1 MMRHSSTSPARPLP
15 ASALDPVMIVQQPSS
30 GRRRAPAETRLA
42 PDAPSHPTPPG
53 PDAIRPPEVL
63 FVCAHD
69 AGRSQMGA
77 ALLDHHSRGR
87 IQARSAGTAPAPAV
101 ASPIVAAMAEIGID
115 LSEASP
121 TRLTDDAVRA
131 ASVVICM
138 DGGDTVPF
146 YPHTRYLSWELADP
160 AEQPLEVVRPI
171 RDEIDARVRALV
183 YRLGVAARVGLLGR
197 QADGDRAPASTVPP
211 SAPAPR
217 AYRS

>member
-1 MMRHSSTSPARPLP
+1 M
-15 ASALDPVMIVQQPSS
+15 
-30 GRRRAPAETRLA
+30 
-42 PDAPSHPTPPG
+42 
-53 PDAIRPPEVL
+53 L
-63 FVCAHD
+63 FVCVHD

-77 ALLDHHSRGR
+77 ALLGHHSRGR

-101 ASPIVAAMAEIGID
+101 ASPVVAAMAEIGID
-115 LSEASP
+115 LSDACP

-131 ASVVICM
+131 ASVVISM
-138 DGGDTVPF
+138 DGGDAVPF

-197 QADGDRAPASTVPP
+197 QAEGGRRPATTG